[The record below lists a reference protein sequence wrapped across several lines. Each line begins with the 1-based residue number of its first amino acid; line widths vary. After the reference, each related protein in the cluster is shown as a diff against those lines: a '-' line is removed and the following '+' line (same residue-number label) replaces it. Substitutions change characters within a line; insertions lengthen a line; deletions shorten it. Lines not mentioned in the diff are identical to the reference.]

1 MLRLI
6 SRGPVQRTL
15 VRFTIP
21 RISHSRQKL
30 VIRSDWKQSL
40 TTTSYYLGQSVILFV
55 WFYSGL
61 QWLHYRKE
69 RKKMED
75 DESNQ

>member
-15 VRFTIP
+15 VRFPIL
-21 RISHSRQKL
+21 RLSNVRQKL

-40 TTTSYYLGQSVILFV
+40 TNSSYYLGQSVVLFV

-75 DESNQ
+75 DEG